1 MEASAKEYL
10 RKSLQGECRDGLHA
24 DRHDRT
30 VATDAAGVKSIKGEC
45 YGCTCANIA
54 EP

>member
-30 VATDAAGVKSIKGEC
+30 AAALLGVGI
-45 YGCTCANIA
+45 YFVF
-54 EP
+54 